1 MRLLTSLRQF
11 FDDLRA
17 QKLRTALTTMGIT
30 WGTVAVV
37 VLLAFGTGLERQMK
51 KNARG
56 MGEGIVI
63 VWPGRTTKAFE
74 GFGEGRAIR
83 LREDDVALLEREVAE
98 IGEIS
103 PEYNT
108 RAPARRGEATTTPLV
123 TGVVPIYGDMR
134 NIIVEQGGR
143 FLRSEEHTSE

>member
-83 LREDDVALLEREVAE
+83 LREDDVALLERDRK
-98 IGEIS
+98 S
-103 PEYNT
+103 T
-108 RAPARRGEATTTPLV
+108 RLNSSHV
-123 TGVVPIYGDMR
+123 
-134 NIIVEQGGR
+134 
-143 FLRSEEHTSE
+143 